1 MDRWPLLYVHV
12 GLPVQ
17 PTKAA
22 WWPWL
27 LTFWPL
33 KWFPSH
39 LWRGLPLCQ
48 IWSSYRPLHS
58 RLRPDVRDRQTSDV
72 RQHHRLMPHG
82 QGIIIIIMGLVKLI
96 KFLNTLACAVVLR
109 IKSHTRTHTHTHRE
123 RETRTRPIPLAHVLS
138 HKIRNVRLIYKS
150 VWLTMKRAPA
160 GGRWEASRVFEW
172 CQHCQVQSVNEL
184 MPNGR

>member
-1 MDRWPLLYVHV
+1 MWLQVCLENSICPGYRRRSTGRLFHARYTSCTHMDRLPLLLYVHV

-33 KWFPSH
+33 KWFPSR

-48 IWSSYRPLHS
+48 IWSSHRPLHS

-109 IKSHTRTHTHTHRE
+109 IKSHTHTHRE
-123 RETRTRPIPLAHVLS
+123 RERERDTYTTDPISP
-138 HKIRNVRLIYKS
+138 
-150 VWLTMKRAPA
+150 
-160 GGRWEASRVFEW
+160 RV
-172 CQHCQVQSVNEL
+172 VA
-184 MPNGR
+184 